1 MPIITGSG
9 PELRYSSFDSEIG
22 RIFYIWLK
30 KSRNL
35 SVLSGNI
42 NITGDNYNTS
52 GKEENN
58 GIFAVFLSNS
68 GNSFSEYMKKLRL
81 KYPDITFSDNKSEE
95 IESSILDYLKGKKRE
110 INLEYQFLTGS
121 IFEKKIWEA
130 ASLVAYGSVA
140 SYMEI
145 AEIAGYDRAW
155 RAAGTALGK
164 NPLMLIIP
172 CHRIIKSSGHA
183 GFFGGGEKVK
193 EFLLDLESSCL
204 LLRQGKKPC
213 GK

>member
-1 MPIITGSG
+1 MPIMAGSG
-9 PELRYSSFDSEIG
+9 LELRYSSFDSVIG
-22 RIFYIWLK
+22 RTFYIWLK
-30 KSRNL
+30 KRRNL
-35 SVLSGNI
+35 SVVSGDI
-42 NITGDNYNTS
+42 NVPGDNPNTQ
-52 GKEENN
+52 GKVENN
-58 GIFAVFLSNS
+58 GICAVFLSNS
-68 GNSFSEYMKKLRL
+68 ENSFSEYMKKLRL
-81 KYPDITFSDNKSEE
+81 KFPDITFSDNKSEE
-95 IESSILDYLKGKKRE
+95 IESSILDYLKGKKRG
-110 INLEYQFLTGS
+110 IDLEYQFLTGS

-145 AEIAGYDRAW
+145 AERAGYDRAW
-155 RAAGTALGK
+155 RAAGTALSK